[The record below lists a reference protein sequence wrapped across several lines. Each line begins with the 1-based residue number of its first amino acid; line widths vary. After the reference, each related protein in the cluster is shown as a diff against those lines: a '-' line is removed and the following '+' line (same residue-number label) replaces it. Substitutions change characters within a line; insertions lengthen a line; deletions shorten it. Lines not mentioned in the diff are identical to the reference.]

1 MSTSRRA
8 PALFAA
14 LVFAFALWLPS
25 AAIAPAA
32 FADDADAGSASE
44 ESASEESAEED
55 GTDEEDASEE
65 DEESSADE
73 EGNELSTEGSANT
86 GVTEYNAEGQEVTS
100 EVTDDSDVRAAQIFL
115 GVVAVLAAIGLVYLI
130 QWLVRVYRPRR
141 AVQRAAAEAAVT
153 PVPADEPGA
162 GAPPGD
168 GAEGGKD

>member
-32 FADDADAGSASE
+32 FADEADAGSASE
-44 ESASEESAEED
+44 ESAD
-55 GTDEEDASEE
+55 GDVTDEEDASEE

-153 PVPADEPGA
+153 PVPADDPGA